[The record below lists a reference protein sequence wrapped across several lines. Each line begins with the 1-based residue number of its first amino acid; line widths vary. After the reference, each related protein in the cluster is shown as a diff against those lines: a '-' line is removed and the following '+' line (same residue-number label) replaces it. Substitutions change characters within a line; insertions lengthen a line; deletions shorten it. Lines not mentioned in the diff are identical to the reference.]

1 MENVTS
7 SWWTKLTF
15 SSIKENSWSFSSQVP
30 SPSFLEEDHLTF
42 VEEQRWFLRHC
53 WPHEIKLGESNRLKA
68 YPRSFLFSHCL
79 NCKERDGVES
89 KLSLVAKTDGVWIDN
104 NKSMVF
110 HRAICNQRTLPVL
123 METLGCRGEKVI
135 LSSSR
140 YVTDWMLLRDVRAY
154 IFSFFEKMVIDCQ
167 WNLT

>member
-30 SPSFLEEDHLTF
+30 SPSFLEEDHLKF

-123 METLGCRGEKVI
+123 METLDCRGEKVI

-140 YVTDWMLLRDVRAY
+140 YVTDWMLLRDVRA
-154 IFSFFEKMVIDCQ
+154 
-167 WNLT
+167 

>member
-15 SSIKENSWSFSSQVP
+15 SSTKENSWSFSSQVP
-30 SPSFLEEDHLTF
+30 SSSFLEEDHLKF

-53 WPHEIKLGESNRLKA
+53 WPHDIKLVESNRLKA
-68 YPRSFLFSHCL
+68 HPRSCLFSHCL
-79 NCKERDGVES
+79 NCEKRDGVES
-89 KLSLVAKTDGVWIDN
+89 KLSLVAETDEVWINN

-110 HRAICNQRTLPVL
+110 HQAICNQRTLSVL
-123 METLGCRGEKVI
+123 MDILGCRGEKVI

-140 YVTDWMLLRDVRAY
+140 YVTDWMFY
-154 IFSFFEKMVIDCQ
+154 
-167 WNLT
+167 

>member
-15 SSIKENSWSFSSQVP
+15 SSTKESSWSFSSQVP
-30 SPSFLEEDHLTF
+30 SSSFLEEDHLKF

-53 WPHEIKLGESNRLKA
+53 WPHDIKLVESNLLKA
-68 YPRSFLFSHCL
+68 YPRSCLFSHCL
-79 NCKERDGVES
+79 NCEERDDVES
-89 KLSLVAKTDGVWIDN
+89 KLSLVAETDGVWINN

-110 HRAICNQRTLPVL
+110 HRAICNQRTLSVL
-123 METLGCRGEKVI
+123 METLGYRGEKVI

>member
-15 SSIKENSWSFSSQVP
+15 SSTKEKSWSFSSQVP
-30 SPSFLEEDHLTF
+30 SPSFLEEDHLKF

-53 WPHEIKLGESNRLKA
+53 WPHDIKLVESNLLKA
-68 YPRSFLFSHCL
+68 YPRSCLLSHCL
-79 NCKERDGVES
+79 NCEERDDVES
-89 KLSLVAKTDGVWIDN
+89 KLSLVAETDGVWINN

-110 HRAICNQRTLPVL
+110 HRAICNQRTLSVL
-123 METLGCRGEKVI
+123 METLGYRGEKVI

-140 YVTDWMLLRDVRAY
+140 YVTDWMFY
-154 IFSFFEKMVIDCQ
+154 
-167 WNLT
+167 